1 MLSVIML
8 SVVMLRVVA
17 PRDKHPSLFS
27 DNVSDEERKVCIFT
41 TRIYTD
47 T

>member
-1 MLSVIML
+1 MPKVIML
-8 SVVMLRVVA
+8 SVVA

-27 DNVSDEERKVCIFT
+27 DNVSHEERKVCIFT
-41 TRIYTD
+41 TRIYAD